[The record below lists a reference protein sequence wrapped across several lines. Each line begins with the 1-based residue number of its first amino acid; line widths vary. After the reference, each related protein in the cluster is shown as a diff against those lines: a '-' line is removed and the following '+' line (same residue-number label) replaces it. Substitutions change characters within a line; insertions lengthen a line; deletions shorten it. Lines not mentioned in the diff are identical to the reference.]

1 MELNLKDGS
10 VLKFVSVELIG
21 TSSTNQPWFMTYGGL
36 YHETNT
42 RN

>member
-10 VLKFVSVELIG
+10 VLKFVSIELIG

-36 YHETNT
+36 YHETN
-42 RN
+42 NVN